1 MCSNR
6 PTMASAR
13 RSDLTRPLPHV
24 DAFLPLVRAA
34 TILLAGVA
42 LIGCG
47 APATPPAPQAAAVA
61 DVDAP
66 AEVPAPSPAV
76 EAGSV
81 EVALVDHAGLMA
93 AVEAHRGKV
102 VVVDCWSTSC
112 PPCVKEFPGLVA
124 LAAAHPDDVA
134 CLSLSFDYEGIGT
147 PEEVL
152 PPVRE
157 FLTSVGA
164 GRVVNMLTREDADAM
179 YRTLE
184 LDSVPAVY
192 VWARDGSLAQ
202 RFDDDDAK
210 KRLGRPF
217 TYEDVAETVRG
228 LLEP

>member
-1 MCSNR
+1 
-6 PTMASAR
+6 
-13 RSDLTRPLPHV
+13 
-24 DAFLPLVRAA
+24 
-34 TILLAGVA
+34 
-42 LIGCG
+42 
-47 APATPPAPQAAAVA
+47 
-61 DVDAP
+61 
-66 AEVPAPSPAV
+66 
-76 EAGSV
+76 
-81 EVALVDHAGLMA
+81 MA

-102 VVVDCWSTSC
+102 VVLDCWSTSC

-124 LAAAHPDDVA
+124 LAEAHPDGVA

-157 FLTSVGA
+157 FLTGVGA

-179 YRTLE
+179 YRKLE

-192 VWARDGSLAQ
+192 VWARDGSLTR

>member
-13 RSDLTRPLPHV
+13 RSDRTRPLAHAG
-24 DAFLPLVRAA
+24 AFLPLVRAA

-47 APATPPAPQAAAVA
+47 SPATPPAPQAAAVA
-61 DVDAP
+61 AADA
-66 AEVPAPSPAV
+66 ASEVPAPSPAV
-76 EAGSV
+76 EAGPV

-93 AVEAHRGKV
+93 AVEARRGKV
-102 VVVDCWSTSC
+102 VVLDCWSTSC

>member
-13 RSDLTRPLPHV
+13 RSDRTRPLPHA

-47 APATPPAPQAAAVA
+47 APATPPAPPAAAVA
-61 DVDAP
+61 AADA
-66 AEVPAPSPAV
+66 ASEVPAPSPAV
-76 EAGSV
+76 EAGPV

-102 VVVDCWSTSC
+102 VVLDCWSTSC
-112 PPCVKEFPGLVA
+112 PPCVKEFPGLVE

-164 GRVVNMLTREDADAM
+164 GRVVNMLTREDADTM
-179 YRTLE
+179 YRTLD

-217 TYEDVAETVRG
+217 TYDDVAETVRG

>member
-13 RSDLTRPLPHV
+13 RSDRTRPLAHAG
-24 DAFLPLVRAA
+24 AFLPLVRAA

-47 APATPPAPQAAAVA
+47 SPATPPAPQAAAVA
-61 DVDAP
+61 AADA
-66 AEVPAPSPAV
+66 ASEVPAPSPAV
-76 EAGSV
+76 EAGPV

-93 AVEAHRGKV
+93 AVEARRGKV
-102 VVVDCWSTSC
+102 VVLDCWSTSC

-164 GRVVNMLTREDADAM
+164 GRVVNMLTREDADTM

-210 KRLGRPF
+210 KRLGRSF

>member
-13 RSDLTRPLPHV
+13 RSNRTRHRPRAA
-24 DAFLPLVRAA
+24 AFLPLVRAA
-34 TILLAGVA
+34 TILLPGLAA
-42 LIGCG
+42 IGCG
-47 APATPPAPQAAAVA
+47 TPAMPPAPQATAVA
-61 DVDAP
+61 DADAP
-66 AEVPAPSPAV
+66 SASNASSPAV
-76 EAGSV
+76 ATEPV

-102 VVVDCWSTSC
+102 VVLDCWSTSC

-124 LAAAHPDDVA
+124 LAAAHPDGVA

-157 FLTSVGA
+157 FLTGVGA
-164 GRVVNMLTREDADAM
+164 GRVVNMLTREDADVM
-179 YRTLE
+179 YRKLE

-192 VWARDGSLAQ
+192 VWARDGSLAR

-210 KRLGRPF
+210 NRLGRAF
-217 TYEDVAETVRG
+217 TYDDVAETVSG